1 MNLAVNTEY
10 CSFTKAVE
18 YLGDRWSLLIVRELI
33 MAGPLGFNALAAAI
47 PGHISR
53 SVLADRLRRLRDLGL
68 VSRTEDGAGGTT
80 YQLAGAGRDLIPTIL
95 ELRRWAEGWLPD
107 DPAMAEQDPE
117 IVLGWLAERV
127 VVDDLPERQVVVALT
142 LRHATEARSW
152 IVLEAGV
159 QPLGCLEDP
168 LLDEDRYVYVEA
180 GMAVLISLARGRRDW
195 HEALADGSVEAF
207 GDPELVARLPRWFQ
221 PVQAADHEPREVA
234 GARS

>member
-18 YLGDRWSLLIVRELI
+18 HLGDRWSLLIVRELI
-33 MAGPLGFNALAAAI
+33 MAGPLGFNALASAI

-68 VSRTEDGAGGTT
+68 VSRTKDGTGGTT
-80 YQLAGAGRDLIPTIL
+80 YQLAGAGRDLVPTIL
-95 ELRRWAEGWLPD
+95 ELRRWADGWLPD
-107 DPAMAEQDPE
+107 DPAVVERDPG
-117 IVLGWLAERV
+117 IVFGWLAERV
-127 VVDDLPERQVVVALT
+127 AVHALPERQVIVALT
-142 LRHATEARSW
+142 VRHTTDARSW
-152 IVLEAGV
+152 IVLEQDSETYV
-159 QPLGCLEDP
+159 CLEDP

-180 GMAVLISLARGRRDW
+180 GASVLMALARGRRDW

-221 PVQAADHEPREVA
+221 PVEAIERRPGEVA
-234 GARS
+234 GARA